1 MFILGLTGGIAS
13 GKSTVSNYLAS
24 KNIPIV
30 DADIGAREVV
40 EVGTEGLQSIVTH
53 FGKEVLSEDGSL
65 NRKKLGAIIFDNET
79 KRELLNQLLGTNI
92 REWILT
98 KVADYR
104 RQDIPL
110 LVLDIPLL
118 YEASYQEVCD
128 AVMVVYT
135 PPEIQLERLIKRNGL
150 TTKEAQDRIN
160 SQLSIEKKKQLA
172 DILIDNSN
180 KIEDTYLQI
189 DEWLDKMEF

>member
-189 DEWLDKMEF
+189 DEWLDKMKF

>member
-150 TTKEAQDRIN
+150 TTKEAQGRIN

-189 DEWLDKMEF
+189 DEWLDKMKF

>member
-150 TTKEAQDRIN
+150 TAKEAQDRIN

-189 DEWLDKMEF
+189 DEWLDKMKF

>member
-118 YEASYQEVCD
+118 YESSYQEVCD

-150 TTKEAQDRIN
+150 TAKEAQDRMN

-189 DEWLDKMEF
+189 DEWLDKMKF

>member
-13 GKSTVSNYLAS
+13 GKSAVSNYLAS

-189 DEWLDKMEF
+189 DEWLDKMKF

>member
-65 NRKKLGAIIFDNET
+65 NRKKLGAIIFGNET
-79 KRELLNQLLGTNI
+79 KRELLNQLLRTNI

-150 TTKEAQDRIN
+150 TAKEAQDRIN

-189 DEWLDKMEF
+189 DEWLDKMKF

>member
-150 TTKEAQDRIN
+150 ITKEAQDRIN

-189 DEWLDKMEF
+189 DEWLDKMKF

>member
-189 DEWLDKMEF
+189 GEWLDKMKF

>member
-53 FGKEVLSEDGSL
+53 FDKEVLSEDGSL

-189 DEWLDKMEF
+189 DEWLDKMKF